1 MKEALKTR
9 LPDDY
14 SQVIDVLSE
23 FTAYSFAGQ
32 ISQRMD
38 AKRLSSVELA
48 RRCGVSHTTIDKWRS
63 GIAKP
68 NGKERFKEL
77 GMALEYDAAELN
89 SFLLKNGYP
98 ALYVKNPLD
107 SAARLLLTDHAGK
120 SDTVALYRELVKRLG
135 LSDISICC
143 DGAALSTRVMSADF
157 RMAMGMSH
165 ASVWFEKN
173 RKNFVCDDKTQFAG
187 LQLAEYIL
195 LYLNESSINEMAV
208 TGELPV
214 TLKNLLY
221 PVLAG
226 RTLAVRHL
234 REKLIAFGL
243 YANMTEDEINVM
255 LECMKLRLLSEPETK
270 TDFAILCALRN
281 AHERYPY
288 YEYENV
294 QKAIRRLSRL
304 SAPADV
310 LTQYTQRKDLL
321 CTLTA
326 YYDRQKKDAD
336 DIAFEENYTSFSD
349 CGVMDY
355 VHDML
360 SALLEE
366 NRIEPADAKQFI
378 GLLER
383 SNQE

>member
-1 MKEALKTR
+1 MNNTLKAL

-14 SQVIDVLSE
+14 AQVIDMLTE
-23 FTAYSFAGQ
+23 FTAYSFASQ
-32 ISQRMD
+32 ISERMEE
-38 AKRLSSVELA
+38 KNLSSVEMA
-48 RRCGVSHTTIDKWRS
+48 RRCNVSHTTVDKWRS
-63 GIAKP
+63 GTARP

-77 GMALEYDAAELN
+77 GMALGYDATELD

-107 SAARLLLTDHAGK
+107 SAARMLLTDHVGK

-135 LSDISICC
+135 ISDISICC
-143 DGAALSTRVMSADF
+143 DGAALSTQVMSAEF
-157 RMAMGMSH
+157 RMAMGESH

-173 RKNFVCDDKTQFAG
+173 RKNFVCNDKTQLAG
-187 LQLAEYIL
+187 RQLSEYVL
-195 LYLNESSINEMAV
+195 LYLNESSINEMVV

-214 TLKNLLY
+214 TIKNLLY

-226 RTLAVRHL
+226 RRVAVRHL

-243 YANMTEDEINVM
+243 YVNMTEEEINVM
-255 LECMKLRLLSEPETK
+255 LECMKLRLLSKPETK
-270 TDFAILCALRN
+270 TDMAILCALRN

-294 QKAIRRLSRL
+294 QKVIRRLSSL
-304 SAPADV
+304 SAPADILMQYQQREELLRV
-310 LTQYTQRKDLL
+310 LIS
-321 CTLTA
+321 
-326 YYDRQKKDAD
+326 YYDRQEKNPD
-336 DIAFEENYTSFSD
+336 DLFFEENYTSFSD
-349 CGVMDY
+349 HGIMDY

-366 NRIEPADAKQFI
+366 NRIEPTEACQFI

-383 SNQE
+383 ENQG